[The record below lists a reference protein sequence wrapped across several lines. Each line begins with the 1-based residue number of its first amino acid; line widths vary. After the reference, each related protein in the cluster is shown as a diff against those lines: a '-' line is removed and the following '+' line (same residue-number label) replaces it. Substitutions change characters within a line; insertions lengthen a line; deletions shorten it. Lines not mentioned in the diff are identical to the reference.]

1 MKNYKASSQVD
12 YTKRSRDKNES
23 SVFSDFL
30 GINII
35 YNNINIIIIPENKHK
50 YYLVTSWE

>member
-12 YTKRSRDKNES
+12 YTKRSRDKHES

-35 YNNINIIIIPENKHK
+35 YTNINIIIPENKHK